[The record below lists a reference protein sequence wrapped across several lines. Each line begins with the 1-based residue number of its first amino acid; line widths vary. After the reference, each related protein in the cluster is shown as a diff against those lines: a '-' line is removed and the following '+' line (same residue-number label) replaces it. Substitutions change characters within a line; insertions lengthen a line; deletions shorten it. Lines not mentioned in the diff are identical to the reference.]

1 MLQATSPLTTESEI
15 VQENPTRE
23 LVNWALGIVRRQF
36 AMIALIV
43 VVATSLGA
51 FYAFMAPPTY
61 TAESTIVIDPRRVQ
75 LFPKA
80 TFSEGQ
86 IDSPALE
93 SEIELVKS
101 EPVALS
107 VINDLGL
114 AKGPEFSRPQGV
126 FGVVLRFA
134 SHFFSAIKP
143 NKPLSE
149 FEATRAA
156 LEVLSKNL
164 AVKRVGVSYHLS
176 IQYRS
181 GNPNRAAQ
189 IANAIAEAYIAE
201 QLEGKY
207 DSTRR
212 ATQWLQGRI
221 EELNQ
226 KQSLAERAVVDFKKQ
241 NNIVTADGKLL
252 NELQIAEL
260 NSQLIIAHKQ
270 ASEAKLRLDR
280 VDEVIRDEGLGV
292 PVPARGSVESEPTV
306 ADTLNNPIIAQLRIK
321 YLDFANR
328 EASYS
333 RKYGANHLAVVNLRD
348 QMRDLRGSILEE
360 LKRLRESYLSN
371 YEITR
376 QAEQGL
382 EKQFAEAVSR
392 SQPINQAQIPL
403 RDLESSAQNY
413 RTTYDNFR
421 QRYTESLQQQS
432 FPISDA
438 RILTSASPPSSK
450 SSPKTALVLV
460 LAAGGGLVFGVAVGA
475 LRELM
480 NGSFCTKAQV
490 ENALQTACIS
500 VVPIVFD
507 AGKRQALT
515 NAPLAAPDQVL
526 EDSSSSRTIVR
537 DQDLIWTALNSP
549 FSRFAEALRSIKVAI
564 DGAAGSGR
572 AVVSKDGKPLYGAA
586 KASSIAKRKREGCAI
601 IGFTSSLPHEGKSTI
616 AASLALLM
624 AQAGARVI
632 LVDCDLRNPSLSR
645 KFAPKAEH
653 GVLDVIAGCVPLE
666 DAVWKEASTNL
677 RFLPVATETRIEN
690 SSEILAAAATKG
702 LFEDLQS
709 NYDYVIVDLSPLMPI
724 VDTRATTGFVDLY
737 VCVTAWGCTKIG
749 AVKYAFKDAPNVYE
763 NLLGV
768 VLNKVNIDRL
778 STYDSVGGN
787 YYRNKHYT
795 QYGMTD

>member
-15 VQENPTRE
+15 VQENSTSE
-23 LVNWALGIVRRQF
+23 LISWAIGIVRRQF
-36 AMIALIV
+36 AVIALIAV
-43 VVATSLGA
+43 VGTSLGA

-61 TAESTIVIDPRRVQ
+61 TAESMIVIDPRRVQ

-107 VINDLGL
+107 VIKDLGL
-114 AKGPEFSRPQGV
+114 AKDHEFLGPQNI
-126 FGVVLRFA
+126 FGVVLGFA
-134 SHFFSAIKP
+134 SHFFSFSKP
-143 NKPLSE
+143 TVLSE
-149 FEATRAA
+149 SEATTAA
-156 LEVLSKNL
+156 LGVLSKNL
-164 AVKRVGVSYHLS
+164 AVKRVGFSYNLS
-176 IQYRS
+176 LQYQA

-189 IANAIAEAYIAE
+189 IANAIAAAYIVE

-221 EELNQ
+221 EELNR
-226 KQSLAERAVVDFKKQ
+226 KQALAERAVVDFKKQ
-241 NNIVTADGKLL
+241 NNMITTDGKLV
-252 NELQIAEL
+252 NEQQIAEL
-260 NSQLIIAHKQ
+260 NSQLVVAHKQ
-270 ASEAKLRLDR
+270 TSEAKARLERIDA
-280 VDEVIRDEGLGV
+280 VIRDDSFDTKTG
-292 PVPARGSVESEPTV
+292 PTV
-306 ADTLNNPIIAQLRIK
+306 ADTLNNPVIQQLRTK
-321 YLDFANR
+321 YLDFVNR
-328 EASYS
+328 EANYA

-348 QMRDLRGSILEE
+348 QIRDLRGSISEE
-360 LKRLRESYLSN
+360 LKRLREGYLSN
-371 YEITR
+371 YEIAK
-376 QAEQGL
+376 QEEQEL
-382 EKQFAEAVSR
+382 EKRLAEAVSR
-392 SQPINQAQIPL
+392 SQPINQAQVPL
-403 RDLESSAQNY
+403 RELESSAQNY

-432 FPISDA
+432 FPVSDA

-460 LAAGGGLVFGVAVGA
+460 LAAAGGLVFGVAVGM

-490 ENALQTACIS
+490 ESALQTACIS
-500 VVPIVFD
+500 VVPIVEN
-507 AGKRQALT
+507 GQHQTLR
-515 NAPLAAPDQVL
+515 NARLAAPDQGL
-526 EDSSSSRTIVR
+526 GDGSSSRTIVR
-537 DQDLIWTALNSP
+537 DQDLIWTAFNSP

-564 DGAAGSGR
+564 DQNSGAAGSGR
-572 AVVSKDGKPLYGAA
+572 EVVSKDGKPLYGAA
-586 KASSIAKRKREGCAI
+586 KASSVAKRKREGCAI
-601 IGFTSSLPHEGKSTI
+601 IGFTSSLPQEGKSTI

-653 GVLDVIAGCVPLE
+653 GVLDVIAGRVPLE
-666 DAVWKEASTNL
+666 DAVWKEVSTNL
-677 RFLPVATETRIEN
+677 TFLPVATKTRIEN

-709 NYDYVIVDLSPLMPI
+709 NYDYVIVDLSPLMPV
-724 VDTRATTGFVDLY
+724 VDTRATTRFVDSY
-737 VCVTAWGCTKIG
+737 VCVTEWGCTKVD

-768 VLNKVNIDRL
+768 VLNKANIDRL
-778 STYDSVGGN
+778 NTYGPVGRD
-787 YYRNKHYT
+787 YYRNKYYA

>member
-107 VINDLGL
+107 VIKDLGL
-114 AKGPEFSRPQGV
+114 AKDPEFLGPQGV
-126 FGVVLRFA
+126 FGAVLGFA
-134 SHFFSAIKP
+134 SHFFSAMKP

-149 FEATRAA
+149 SEATRAA

-181 GNPNRAAQ
+181 GNSNRAAQ
-189 IANAIAEAYIAE
+189 IANAIAEAYSAE

-207 DSTRR
+207 ASTRR

-226 KQSLAERAVVDFKKQ
+226 KQLLAERAVVDFKRQ

-252 NELQIAEL
+252 NEQQIAEL
-260 NSQLIIAHKQ
+260 SSQLVTTHKQ
-270 ASEAKLRLDR
+270 TSEAKARLER
-280 VDEVIRDEGLGV
+280 VDTVIRDDSLGV
-292 PVPARGSVESEPTV
+292 PVAARWADTDPTV
-306 ADTLNNPIIAQLRIK
+306 ADTLNNPIITQLRAK
-321 YLDFANR
+321 YLDFVNR
-328 EASYS
+328 EANYS

-348 QMRDLRGSILEE
+348 QIRDLRGSLSEE

-371 YEITR
+371 YEILK

-382 EKQFAEAVSR
+382 EKKLEEAVSQ

-403 RDLESSAQNY
+403 RELESSAQNY
-413 RTTYDNFR
+413 RTTYDDFR

-460 LAAGGGLVFGVAVGA
+460 LAAGGGLVFGVAVGVF
-475 LRELM
+475 RELM

-490 ENALQTACIS
+490 ESALQTACIS
-500 VVPIVFD
+500 VVPIVD
-507 AGKRQALT
+507 DGKRQTLRD
-515 NAPLAAPDQVL
+515 APRAARDQGL
-526 EDSSSSRTIVR
+526 GEDGSSSRTIVR
-537 DQDLIWTALNSP
+537 DQDLIWTAVNSP

-564 DGAAGSGR
+564 DQNSGAAGSGGE
-572 AVVSKDGKPLYGAA
+572 VVSKDGKPLYGAA
-586 KASSIAKRKREGCAI
+586 KASFIAKCKRKGCAI
-601 IGFTSSLPHEGKSTI
+601 IGFTSSLPNEGKSTI

-632 LVDCDLRNPSLSR
+632 LVDCDLRNPS
-645 KFAPKAEH
+645 
-653 GVLDVIAGCVPLE
+653 
-666 DAVWKEASTNL
+666 
-677 RFLPVATETRIEN
+677 
-690 SSEILAAAATKG
+690 
-702 LFEDLQS
+702 
-709 NYDYVIVDLSPLMPI
+709 
-724 VDTRATTGFVDLY
+724 
-737 VCVTAWGCTKIG
+737 
-749 AVKYAFKDAPNVYE
+749 
-763 NLLGV
+763 
-768 VLNKVNIDRL
+768 
-778 STYDSVGGN
+778 
-787 YYRNKHYT
+787 
-795 QYGMTD
+795 